1 MATNSSLHPV
11 LAGRTVLG
19 EFPLFFFLLAGY
31 LFLWSARRHSF
42 WFLLGA
48 MVSWGLALIT
58 KVHPLPFWSAS
69 LLIPCVWAFHQRKYN
84 IGALF
89 LFSWIG
95 STLFALIFHQID
107 LYLVDHFSSNGPAV
121 VGLIKS
127 GAFVLVPQVR
137 IFALR
142 LSLSL
147 GLPVILGIIH
157 YTWSSSL
164 QIRLL
169 LREDC
174 FYEKLSYYVLVTSWL
189 AWYILL
195 SIGWGRYLLPIT
207 FFGSIYISA
216 MLYNLTFGFNLKRTI
231 ESAGGALK
239 SLNFGK
245 ASLGALLAIIVAV
258 YGVGL
263 NLRSILYSYR
273 TADNAVF
280 KVAEYIN
287 KNVPS
292 GVLVETYESEQ
303 LFLLDRDY
311 HYPPDQMQV
320 DLNRRSFLGEQIT
333 LNYDPLSSNPDY
345 LILGPMNKLWGLYDP
360 NFINRQFRPVY
371 AQGDYVIYERIR

>member
-1 MATNSSLHPV
+1 
-11 LAGRTVLG
+11 
-19 EFPLFFFLLAGY
+19 
-31 LFLWSARRHSF
+31 
-42 WFLLGA
+42 
-48 MVSWGLALIT
+48 
-58 KVHPLPFWSAS
+58 
-69 LLIPCVWAFHQRKYN
+69 
-84 IGALF
+84 
-89 LFSWIG
+89 
-95 STLFALIFHQID
+95 
-107 LYLVDHFSSNGPAV
+107 
-121 VGLIKS
+121 
-127 GAFVLVPQVR
+127 
-137 IFALR
+137 
-142 LSLSL
+142 
-147 GLPVILGIIH
+147 
-157 YTWSSSL
+157 
-164 QIRLL
+164 
-169 LREDC
+169 
-174 FYEKLSYYVLVTSWL
+174 
-189 AWYILL
+189 
-195 SIGWGRYLLPIT
+195 
-207 FFGSIYISA
+207 